1 MRESLGHLMHSE
13 DGLISKFTLIYMRDV
28 YDHSIQA
35 LDTID
40 TFRDMLASL
49 LDMYLSSLT
58 NRMNEIMKTLTII
71 TTIFI
76 PITAIASIYG
86 MNFTEIPGL
95 DWHYGYPTA
104 LAAMVS
110 IAIGM
115 LIYFKFKKWI

>member
-1 MRESLGHLMHSE
+1 
-13 DGLISKFTLIYMRDV
+13 
-28 YDHSIQA
+28 
-35 LDTID
+35 
-40 TFRDMLASL
+40 
-49 LDMYLSSLT
+49 MYLSRVT
-58 NRMNEIMKTLTII
+58 NRKKEIMKTLTII